1 MCGICGMYRFDRQG
15 VEKNALVEMTNKMI
29 HRGPDDAGYLIDH
42 HLGLA
47 MRRLSI
53 IDIHGGR
60 QPISNESGTIHIVL
74 NGEVYNYV
82 ELRKKLIH
90 KGHRFKT
97 ETDTEV
103 IIHLYEDEGMDSV
116 HQLNG
121 MFAFALWDS
130 DKDLLWIV
138 RDRVGI
144 KPLFYAYNKEE
155 FIFSSQLNS
164 LTCSL
169 KDNVNISAT
178 AFLKY
183 LGLSYVPYPDTIY
196 ENVYKLE
203 PGHWL
208 EVRGDKIAH
217 KKYWSVDKFGR
228 TKINLKDAKRQLLEI
243 LSDSISL
250 QKRSDVPVGTFLSG
264 GVDSS
269 AVVALLSLQIK
280 EPVNTFSVD
289 FEGKTPSE
297 LPFAR
302 MVAERYR
309 TNHREVL
316 INKEDLHQILD
327 EFIPYMDEPFS
338 DSAFIPSYM
347 LSKIARESGIK
358 VILNGTGGDEIFG
371 GYGRYGL
378 EKGPLSKMTDCMPEA
393 IRHLMGAMFS
403 VVDKN
408 RGLCFSDNRLAFGRS
423 ISDLDLGMASEL
435 FHVKNDYEKL
445 INILKS
451 YYDLPV
457 SDKNAIYP
465 MMYQDFKN
473 YMVGDVLSLLDKTT
487 MACSIEGRVPLLD
500 HRLVEFAYG
509 LPEEIN
515 LLNRKPKGLFKS
527 VLEDFLPAP
536 ILNREKM
543 GFNPPTDRWVV
554 SLLLQRIINSVLD
567 NPNPFFEKML
577 HVDKIK
583 HYMSITNNKR
593 SYAETLFSLYV
604 FDLWYK
610 KNYSH

>member
-1 MCGICGMYRFDRQG
+1 MCGICGIYRFDYKAID
-15 VEKNALVEMTNKMI
+15 KNVLVEMNNKMI
-29 HRGPDDAGYLIDH
+29 RRGPDDEGYLIDNNI
-42 HLGLA
+42 GLA

-60 QPISNESGTIHIVL
+60 QPISNETGTIHIVL
-74 NGEVYNYV
+74 NGEIYNYV
-82 ELRKKLIH
+82 ELRKNLIN

-103 IIHLYEDEGMDSV
+103 IVHLYEDEGMDSV

-121 MFAFALWDS
+121 MFAFALWDKK
-130 DKDLLWIV
+130 KDLLWVV
-138 RDRVGI
+138 RDRIGI
-144 KPLFYAYNKEE
+144 KPLFYAYNKDE

-169 KDNVNISAT
+169 KENINISET

-183 LGLSYVPYPDTIY
+183 LGLSYIPYPDTIH
-196 ENVYKLE
+196 ESVYKLE

-208 EVRGDKIAH
+208 EVRGNKIVN
-217 KKYWSVDKFGR
+217 KPYWSINKFGG
-228 TKINLKDAKRQLLEI
+228 TKIGLIEAKRQLFEI
-243 LSDSISL
+243 LSDSVTL

-302 MVAERYR
+302 MVAERYG
-309 TNHREVL
+309 TNHKEVL
-316 INKEDLHQILD
+316 IKKEDIHQILD

-338 DSAFIPSYM
+338 DSAFIPSYI

-378 EKGPLSKMTDCMPEA
+378 EKGPLSKIADSIPES
-393 IRHLMGAMFS
+393 IQHLMGKMFS

-408 RGLCFSDNRLAFGRS
+408 RGLCFSDSRLAFGRS
-423 ISDLDLGMASEL
+423 ISGLDLGMASEI
-435 FHVKNDYEKL
+435 FHQKDNYEKL

-451 YYDLPV
+451 FYDIH
-457 SDKNAIYP
+457 SSNKNAIYP
-465 MMYQDFKN
+465 MMYEDFKN
-473 YMVGDVLSLLDKTT
+473 YMVGDVLALLDKTT

-509 LPEEIN
+509 IPEEIN
-515 LLNRKPKGLFKS
+515 LLNKKPKGLFKS
-527 VLEDFLPAP
+527 VLEDYLPAP
-536 ILNREKM
+536 ILNRKKM
-543 GFNPPTDRWVV
+543 GFNPPTDMWVV
-554 SLLLQRIINSVLD
+554 SLLLPRIESAVVD
-567 NPNPFFEKML
+567 NPNPLFRKML
-577 HVDKIK
+577 DTRKIRQ
-583 HYMSITNNKR
+583 YIELSNNVR
-593 SYAETLFSLYV
+593 LYAETLYSLYI

-610 KNYSH
+610 KHHSC